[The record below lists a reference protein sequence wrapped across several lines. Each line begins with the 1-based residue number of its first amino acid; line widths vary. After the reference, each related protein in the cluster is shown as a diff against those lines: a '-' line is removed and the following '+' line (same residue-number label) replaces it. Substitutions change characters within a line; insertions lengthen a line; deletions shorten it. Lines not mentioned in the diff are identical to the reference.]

1 MAQNYQYNEFP
12 GLEFDVELSKPQ
24 VAALVETLNTNYK
37 PNPILLV
44 KGWPEGKELAKAM
57 EMLFAQLLKGKVHLA
72 NASATII
79 AKMNAALV
87 GTVQTALSA
96 AWAKV
101 QAITEKVT
109 ESFTMTVESLKGH
122 FTFKDS
128 QITGYLQPFKITVNG
143 KEKVKSV
150 KFDAAETAE
159 LFGDLAKQ
167 TAELNSAMLSF
178 GKITQDLDAKVFP
191 DRKIKGAPSAIA
203 WDVQKVEG
211 VWQVE
216 KAERAPST
224 VNGEHGKGP
233 YHFVGSDGKV
243 ADPGPYKSAPEAFV
257 AYAQK
262 YGKAGKNDS
271 RLRFNGRMGKQNLPK
286 ILTIDCTDYSAQ
298 TLVK

>member
-1 MAQNYQYNEFP
+1 MAQYPQFP
-12 GLEFDVELSKPQ
+12 GLEFDVELTPGQIAKVKAKLDQ
-24 VAALVETLNTNYK
+24 NYTAD
-37 PNPILLV
+37 PEMGV
-44 KGWPEGKELAKAM
+44 TGWPEGKDLAKAI
-57 EMLFAQLLKGKVHLA
+57 EMLFSQLLKGKIHVA

-79 AKMNAALV
+79 AKMTAALS
-87 GTVQTALSA
+87 GKGVQEALSA

-109 ESFTMTVESLKGH
+109 KSVTVTVEQSEDGGY
-122 FTFKDS
+122 FTFDDGKVS
-128 QITGYLQPFKITVNG
+128 GYRLPLKIAVNG
-143 KEKVKSV
+143 KAVDREVRLP
-150 KFDAAETAE
+150 AE
-159 LFGDLAKQ
+159 LFTALAESTEAMNTAQ
-167 TAELNSAMLSF
+167 TLF
-178 GKITQDLDAKVFP
+178 GAVTFKLDESLFP
-191 DRKIKGAPSAIA
+191 DRKTHRA
-203 WDVQKVEG
+203 WEVQQIEG
-211 VWQVE
+211 VWQPV

-271 RLRFNGRMGKQNLPK
+271 RLRFNGRMGKHNLPK

>member
-1 MAQNYQYNEFP
+1 MAQYPQFP
-12 GLEFDVELSKPQ
+12 GLEFDVELTPGQIAKVKAKLDQ
-24 VAALVETLNTNYK
+24 NYTAD
-37 PNPILLV
+37 PEMGV
-44 KGWPEGKELAKAM
+44 TGWPEGKDLAKAI
-57 EMLFAQLLKGKVHLA
+57 EMLFSQLLKGKIHVA

-79 AKMNAALV
+79 AKMNAALT
-87 GTVQTALSA
+87 GAVQTALSV

-101 QAITEKVT
+101 QAITEKIT
-109 ESFTMTVESLKGH
+109 EGFTMTVESLKGH

-143 KEKVKSV
+143 KIKVKSV

-167 TAELNSAMLSF
+167 TTELNSAMLSF

-203 WDVQKVEG
+203 WDVQQVEG

-224 VNGEHGKGP
+224 GNGADHGKGP
-233 YHFVGSDGKV
+233 YHFVSNDGSV
-243 ADPGPYKSAPEAFV
+243 ADPGPYKSYEAACV
-257 AYAQK
+257 VYAQK
-262 YGKAGKNDS
+262 YGKDGKADS
-271 RLRFNGRMGKQNLPK
+271 RLRFNDRMGKLNLPK
-286 ILTIDCTDYSAQ
+286 ILSIS
-298 TLVK
+298 K

>member
-1 MAQNYQYNEFP
+1 MTQTYQYNEFP
-12 GLEFDVELSKPQ
+12 GLEFDVELSPAQ
-24 VAALVETLNTNYK
+24 ITALVETLNANFK

-57 EMLFAQLLKGKVHLA
+57 EMLFAQLLKGKVHVA
-72 NASATII
+72 NASATAL

-87 GTVQTALSA
+87 GAIQTALSA

-101 QAITEKVT
+101 QAITEKIT
-109 ESFTMTVESLKGH
+109 EGFTMTVEALKGH

-143 KEKVKSV
+143 KIKVKSV
-150 KFDAAETAE
+150 KFDAAETTE
-159 LFGDLAKQ
+159 LFGALAEQ

-203 WDVQKVEG
+203 WDVQQVEG

-216 KAERAPST
+216 KTERAPSVT
-224 VNGEHGKGP
+224 NGDKAQKGAP
-233 YHFVGSDGKV
+233 YEIV
-243 ADPGPYKSAPEAFV
+243 DPATTPESVYPIAETGQKAAFL
-257 AYAQK
+257 AYAQR
-262 YGKAGKNDS
+262 YPGSVNPETS
-271 RLRFNGRMGKQNLPK
+271 LNLPK
-286 ILTIDCTDYSAQ
+286 WSAGK
-298 TLVK
+298 LKANKPYIRIRK